1 MTRVLTVYSTT
12 LTNKVEGKNKLIWFR
27 RDCYL
32 HNVIVYA
39 IPSQLWSKC
48 NQCNIYNYSFIF
60 HLLIIYW
67 LNLSSCS
74 RSSSSLIFSSS
85 QMRSYLE
92 FRCTYWV
99 RRLLTC
105 CIGRL
110 VQWYHHAKTYLTK
123 LNLRGPKLYCVKIL
137 RSFKTGIGTFYASM
151 IICIAGILFHWFQQW
166 RNVPTKY
173 SFLKLFI
180 MQVHTR
186 KVCCNKHLPEGLHC
200 FHFESAV

>member
-1 MTRVLTVYSTT
+1 MQFPPNYDQSA
-12 LTNKVEGKNKLIWFR
+12 I
-27 RDCYL
+27 
-32 HNVIVYA
+32 NVIFITIVSFFIYLLF
-39 IPSQLWSKC
+39 IGWIWVPVPGQVQVWFLVRVKC
-48 NQCNIYNYSFIF
+48 
-60 HLLIIYW
+60 
-67 LNLSSCS
+67 
-74 RSSSSLIFSSS
+74 
-85 QMRSYLE
+85 E

-105 CIGRL
+105 CIDRL

-137 RSFKTGIGTFYASM
+137 RSLKTGIGTFYASM
-151 IICIAGILFHWFQQW
+151 IICIAGKLFHWFQQW

-200 FHFESAV
+200 FHF